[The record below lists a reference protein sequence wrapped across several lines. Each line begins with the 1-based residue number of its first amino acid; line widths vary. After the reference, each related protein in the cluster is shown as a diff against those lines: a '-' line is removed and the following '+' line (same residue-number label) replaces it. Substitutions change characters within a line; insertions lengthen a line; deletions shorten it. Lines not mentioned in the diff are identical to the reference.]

1 MSSEVTFKIK
11 IEGSSEV
18 KNVTVDAV
26 ELSKAFTAVQTEVKN
41 LNSQMVSLA
50 STINVLES
58 VSNMIGDMRKALTSL
73 SDAYSQQEVAEARL
87 AQAMRNT
94 MGASDEEIQSIK
106 DLAAEQQKIG
116 IVGDEVQLAAAQE
129 LATYLELSDSL
140 KTIIPVMNDMIAQQL
155 GLGASAE
162 SATQIASMLG
172 KVMNGQTEALSRY
185 GYKFD
190 DAQKQ
195 ILQFGTESERAAV
208 LAQVVS
214 DAVGGMNEELAKTDS
229 GRQQQLANTMGDLKE
244 KIGALIQGI
253 MPIITALSEL
263 AMTALGIM
271 KLVSAV
277 SKLKDTMLYAKLES
291 FALAV
296 AQKTQAAAARI
307 LGVSEEAAALATGK
321 LKTQILLLQ
330 SAMTFGFALAI
341 HGIISL
347 IVRLTS
353 KSNTASEAVEGLDDA
368 TDAFKNTSSQMRSEL
383 SMEIVALEDLIKQK
397 GKEGE
402 KVEELNSKYGEAFG
416 YHKTAAEWYDVLTTK
431 SSEYCKMLGYE
442 AKAKVLAAKS
452 GDKQVELDS
461 IEERMKMLENA
472 GLNQMTVTTVNS
484 SITGTTYNV
493 QETEYGKLSRQAEAL
508 RKEISGLDA
517 EFRGCMAS
525 AAALASEVS
534 GSANDA
540 ASSIDWQKM
549 SLSDLSKKIQEQEA
563 LVKSLAGTEDKE
575 AFAAENNILKQM
587 QTREASLKSMVGL
600 PTGGASTKS
609 LSSDIESYR
618 TSVERAVQV
627 NQAFYSGKTDLQA
640 QMDAM
645 KSGIT
650 QLINKYGAES
660 DAVKVLI
667 KEYGTLRDA
676 MRGALEPLPELKP
689 IKTEAKT
696 DKGGGLADRNEKIN
710 IKVTGEEKVKKATS
724 SLSALGDVMSSLSG
738 AVGENAASWLTWI
751 SNLISAVAAAIPA
764 IASLVAA
771 KKQDVNANIAE
782 STTGGASA
790 VADIPFVGPMMA
802 VAAVASILA
811 AFASIPKFATGGIAY
826 GPTLGL
832 FGEYSGAANNPEVVA
847 PLDRLR
853 ALIGTTDSGF
863 RRVDFRI
870 RGRDLV
876 SINNRETSRRRRS
889 GWQ

>member
-1 MSSEVTFKIK
+1 MANEITFKIR
-11 IEGSSEV
+11 IDGSDSV
-18 KNVTVDAV
+18 KEITLDSK
-26 ELSKAFTAVQTEVKN
+26 ELAQAFSQVQTEVKGLKAN
-41 LNSQMVSLA
+41 MVSLA
-50 STINVLES
+50 STIGAIDGVTNALNQLNGMMTS
-58 VSNMIGDMRKALTSL
+58 LTS
-73 SDAYSQQEVAEARL
+73 AYSVQESAETRL
-87 AQAMRNT
+87 AQAMRNS
-94 MGASDEEIQSIK
+94 MGATDEQIQSIK
-106 DLAAEQQKIG
+106 DLTSQQQALG
-116 IVGDEVQLAAAQE
+116 VVGDEVQLTAAQE
-129 LATYLELSDSL
+129 LATYLELSSSL
-140 KTIIPVMNDMIAQQL
+140 ETLIPVMNDMIVQQL

-162 SATQIASMLG
+162 GATQIATMLG
-172 KVMNGQTEALSRY
+172 KVMNGQTEALSRA

-190 DAQKQ
+190 EAQKH
-195 ILQFGTESERAAV
+195 ILQFGSESERAAV
-208 LAQVVS
+208 LAQSVS
-214 DAVGGMNEELAKTDS
+214 GVVGGMNSEFAKTDA
-229 GRQQQLANTMGDLKE
+229 GKMQKMANTLGDAQESAGRFLTFIPPMISGLTGIANTWLGIYKLKE
-244 KIGALIQGI
+244 AIK
-253 MPIITALSEL
+253 E
-263 AMTALGIM
+263 
-271 KLVSAV
+271 
-277 SKLKDTMLYAKLES
+277 LKDITFFAKIQS
-291 FALAV
+291 AALAV
-296 AQKTQAAAARI
+296 HQKMLAAANRLLAAS
-307 LGVSEEAAALATGK
+307 GYTAAAGTTA
-321 LKTQILLLQ
+321 LKVAVTALYAAL
-330 SAMTFGFALAI
+330 SFGIYA
-341 HGIISL
+341 IISGL
-347 IVRLTS
+347 VSLFSRMGS
-353 KSNTASEAVEGLDDA
+353 KAKDAADGIEDLGEAE
-368 TDAFKNTSSQMRSEL
+368 DAFKNTSSQMRSEL

-461 IEERMKMLENA
+461 IEERMKMLETA
-472 GLNQMTVTTVNS
+472 GQNQMTVTTVNQ

-493 QETEYGKLSRQAEAL
+493 QETEYGKLYRQAESL

-517 EFRGCMAS
+517 EFKKCMGS
-525 AAALASEVS
+525 AAALASEVN

-575 AFAAENNILKQM
+575 AFAAQNNILKRM
-587 QTREASLKSMVGL
+587 QARETSLKSMVGL
-600 PTGGASTKS
+600 PTSGGGASSNS

-650 QLINKYGAES
+650 QLIGKYGAES
-660 DAVKVLI
+660 DTVKALI
-667 KEYGTLRDA
+667 KEYNTLRDA
-676 MRGALEPLPELKP
+676 MRGTLEPLPELEP

-696 DKGGGLADRNEKIN
+696 DKGAGIAKRNQKIDL
-710 IKVTGEEKVKKATS
+710 KVTGEEKVKRATS

-751 SNLISAVAAAIPA
+751 SNLLTAISAAIPA
-764 IASLVAA
+764 IAGLVIA
-771 KKQDVNANIAE
+771 KKEETNANIEAA
-782 STTGGASA
+782 TTGGAAA
-790 VADIPFVGPMMA
+790 VASIPFVGPMMA
-802 VAAVASILA
+802 VAAVASIIA
-811 AFASIPKFATGGIAY
+811 ALASIPKFATGGIAY

-832 FGEYSGAANNPEVVA
+832 FGEYSGAVNNLEVVA

-853 ALIGTTDSGF
+853 ALIGTTDPGF
-863 RRVDFRI
+863 SRVDFRI

-889 GWQ
+889 

>member
-1 MSSEVTFKIK
+1 MANEITFKIR
-11 IEGSSEV
+11 IDGSDSV
-18 KNVTVDAV
+18 KEITLDSK
-26 ELSKAFTAVQTEVKN
+26 ELAQAFSQVQTEVKGLKAN
-41 LNSQMVSLA
+41 MVSLA
-50 STINVLES
+50 STIGAIDGVADALNQLS
-58 VSNMIGDMRKALTSL
+58 GMMSGLTS
-73 SDAYSQQEVAEARL
+73 AYAVQESAEARL
-87 AQAMRNT
+87 AQAMRNS
-94 MGASDEEIQSIK
+94 MGATDEQIQSIK
-106 DLAAEQQKIG
+106 DLTSQQQALG
-116 IVGDEVQLAAAQE
+116 VVGDEVQLTAAQE
-129 LATYLELSDSL
+129 LATYLELSSSL
-140 KTIIPVMNDMIAQQL
+140 ETIIPVMNDMIAQQL

-162 SATQIASMLG
+162 GATQIATMLG

-190 DAQKQ
+190 EAQKQ

-214 DAVGGMNEELAKTDS
+214 EAVGGMNAELANTNS
-229 GRQQQLANTMGDLKE
+229 GQIQQLANSLGDAKE
-244 KIGALIQGI
+244 KAGNFLSSISP
-253 MPIITALSEL
+253 MITGLSEL
-263 AMTALGIM
+263 ANTGLGIL
-271 KLVSAV
+271 KIVAAF
-277 SKLKDTMLYAKLES
+277 KELKDTAFFAKIES
-291 FALAV
+291 MALAV

-330 SAMTFGFALAI
+330 SAMTFGLALAI
-341 HGIISL
+341 QGIISL
-347 IVRLTS
+347 IVRFTS
-353 KSNTASEAVEGLDDA
+353 KSNTATEAVEELDDA

-383 SMEIVALEDLIKQK
+383 SMEIVALEDIIKQK

-431 SSEYCKMLGYE
+431 SSAYCKMLGYE
-442 AKAKVLAAKS
+442 AKAKVIAAKS
-452 GDKQVELDS
+452 GTKQVELDS
-461 IEERMKMLENA
+461 INEQMKMLENA

-493 QETEYGKLSRQAEAL
+493 QETEYGKLYRQAESL
-508 RKEISGLDA
+508 RNEIDGLDA
-517 EFRGCMAS
+517 EFNKAMAS
-525 AAALASEVS
+525 AAALASEVN

-575 AFAAENNILKQM
+575 AFSAQNNILKQM
-587 QTREASLKSMVGL
+587 QAREASLKSMVGL
-600 PTGGASTKS
+600 PTSGGGTSSNS

-618 TSVERAVQV
+618 TSVERAVRV

-650 QLINKYGAES
+650 QLIGKYGAES
-660 DAVKVLI
+660 DSVKALI
-667 KEYGTLRDA
+667 KEYNTLRDA
-676 MRGALEPLPELKP
+676 MRGTLEPIPELDP

-696 DKGGGLADRNEKIN
+696 GNKGGLAKRKERIDL
-710 IKVTGEEKVKKATS
+710 KVTGEEKVKRATS

-738 AVGENAASWLTWI
+738 AVGENAASWLNWI

-764 IASLVAA
+764 IASLVLA
-771 KKQDVNANIAE
+771 KKQETNANVEAAA
-782 STTGGASA
+782 TGGASS
-790 VADIPFVGPMMA
+790 VASIPYVGPIMA

-811 AFASIPKFATGGIAY
+811 AFASIPKFATGAIAY

-832 FGEYSGAANNPEVVA
+832 FGEYSGAVNNPEVVA

-853 ALIGTTDSGF
+853 ALIGTTDPGF
-863 RRVDFRI
+863 SRVDFRI

-889 GWQ
+889 

>member
-116 IVGDEVQLAAAQE
+116 VVGDEVQLAAAQE
-129 LATYLELSDSL
+129 LATYLEFSDSL

-190 DAQKQ
+190 DVQKQ

-253 MPIITALSEL
+253 LPIITALSEL
-263 AMTALGIM
+263 AISALGIM

-291 FALAV
+291 MALAV

-307 LGVSEEAAALATGK
+307 LGVSEEAAAFATGK

-330 SAMTFGFALAI
+330 SAMTFGLAMAI
-341 HGIISL
+341 QGIISL
-347 IVRLTS
+347 IVRFTS
-353 KSNTASEAVEGLDDA
+353 KSNTATESVEGLDDA

-461 IEERMKMLENA
+461 IEEQMKRLEAA
-472 GLNQMTVTTVNS
+472 GQNQMTVTTMNR

-508 RKEISGLDA
+508 RKEISGLDS
-517 EFRGCMAS
+517 EFKKAMAS
-525 AAALASEVS
+525 AAALASEVN

-575 AFAAENNILKQM
+575 AFSAQNNILKLM

-600 PTGGASTKS
+600 PTSGGGTSSNS

-618 TSVERAVQV
+618 TSVERAVRV

-650 QLINKYGAES
+650 QLIGKYGAES
-660 DAVKVLI
+660 DTVKALI
-667 KEYGTLRDA
+667 KEYNTLRDA
-676 MRGALEPLPELKP
+676 MRGTLEPIPELDP

-696 DKGGGLADRNEKIN
+696 GNKGGLAKRKERIDL
-710 IKVTGEEKVKKATS
+710 KVTGEEKVKRATS

-738 AVGENAASWLTWI
+738 AVGENAASWLNWI

-764 IASLVAA
+764 IASLVLA
-771 KKQDVNANIAE
+771 KKQETNANVEAAA
-782 STTGGASA
+782 TGGASS
-790 VADIPFVGPMMA
+790 VASIPYVGPIMA

-811 AFASIPKFATGGIAY
+811 AFASIPKFATGAIAY

-832 FGEYSGAANNPEVVA
+832 FGEYSGAVNNPEVVA

-853 ALIGTTDSGF
+853 ALIGTTDPGF
-863 RRVDFRI
+863 SRVDFRI

-889 GWQ
+889 

>member
-1 MSSEVTFKIK
+1 MANEITFKIR
-11 IEGSSEV
+11 IDGSDSV
-18 KNVTVDAV
+18 KEITLDSK
-26 ELSKAFTAVQTEVKN
+26 ELAQAFSQVQTEVKGLKAN
-41 LNSQMVSLA
+41 MVSLA
-50 STINVLES
+50 STIGAIDGVANALS
-58 VSNMIGDMRKALTSL
+58 QLSGMMSGLTS
-73 SDAYSQQEVAEARL
+73 AYAVQESAETRL
-87 AQAMRNT
+87 AQAMRNS
-94 MGASDEEIQSIK
+94 MGATDEQIQAIK
-106 DLAAEQQKIG
+106 DLTSQQQVLG
-116 IVGDEVQLAAAQE
+116 VVGDEVQLTAAQE
-129 LATYLELSDSL
+129 LATYLELSSSL
-140 KTIIPVMNDMIAQQL
+140 ETIIPVMNDMIAQQL

-162 SATQIASMLG
+162 GATQIATMLG

-190 DAQKQ
+190 EAQKQ

-214 DAVGGMNEELAKTDS
+214 EAVGGMNAK
-229 GRQQQLANTMGDLKE
+229 LANTNSGQIQKLANSLGDAKE
-244 KIGALIQGI
+244 KAGSLLSSISP
-253 MPIITALSEL
+253 MITGLSEL
-263 AMTALGIM
+263 ANTGLGIL
-271 KLVSAV
+271 KIVAAF
-277 SKLKDTMLYAKLES
+277 KELKDTAFFAKIES
-291 FALAV
+291 MALAV
-296 AQKTQAAAARI
+296 AHKTQAAAARI
-307 LGVSEEAAALATGK
+307 LGVSEEAAAFATGK

-330 SAMTFGFALAI
+330 SAMTFGLALAI
-341 HGIISL
+341 QAIISL
-347 IVRLTS
+347 IVRFTS
-353 KSNTASEAVEGLDDA
+353 KSNTASEAVKELDDA

-461 IEERMKMLENA
+461 IEERMKRLEAA
-472 GLNQMTVTTVNS
+472 GQNQMTVTTVNQ

-493 QETEYGKLSRQAEAL
+493 QETEYGKLSRKAEAL
-508 RKEISGLDA
+508 RKEISGLDD
-517 EFRGCMAS
+517 EFRECMSS
-525 AAALASEVS
+525 AAALASEVN

-575 AFAAENNILKQM
+575 AFAAQNNILKQM
-587 QTREASLKSMVGL
+587 QARETSLKSMVGL
-600 PTGGASTKS
+600 PTSGGGTSSKS

-627 NQAFYSGKTDLQA
+627 NQTFYSGKADILA
-640 QMDAM
+640 QLDAM

-650 QLINKYGAES
+650 QLIGKYGAEI
-660 DAVKVLI
+660 DTVKALI
-667 KEYGTLRDA
+667 KEYNTLRDA
-676 MRGALEPLPELKP
+676 MRGTLEPIPELDP

-696 DKGGGLADRNEKIN
+696 ENNGGLAKRKEKIDL
-710 IKVTGEEKVKKATS
+710 KVTGEEKVKRATS

-751 SNLISAVAAAIPA
+751 SNLISAISAAIPA

-771 KKQDVNANIAE
+771 KKQETNANVEAAA
-782 STTGGASA
+782 TGGASS
-790 VADIPFVGPMMA
+790 VASIPYVGPIMA

-863 RRVDFRI
+863 SRVDFRI

-889 GWQ
+889 

>member
-116 IVGDEVQLAAAQE
+116 VVGDEVQLAAAQE

-190 DAQKQ
+190 DVQKQ

-253 MPIITALSEL
+253 LPIITALSEL
-263 AMTALGIM
+263 AISALGIM

-291 FALAV
+291 MALAV

-307 LGVSEEAAALATGK
+307 LGVSEEAAAFATGK

-330 SAMTFGFALAI
+330 SAMTFGLAMAI
-341 HGIISL
+341 QGIISL
-347 IVRLTS
+347 IVRFTS
-353 KSNTASEAVEGLDDA
+353 KSNTATESVEGLDDA

-461 IEERMKMLENA
+461 IEEQMKRLEAA
-472 GLNQMTVTTVNS
+472 GQNQMTVTTMNR

-508 RKEISGLDA
+508 RKEISGLDS
-517 EFRGCMAS
+517 EFKKAMAS
-525 AAALASEVS
+525 AAALASEVN

-710 IKVTGEEKVKKATS
+710 IKVTGEEKVKRATS

-738 AVGENAASWLTWI
+738 AVGENAASWLNWI

-764 IASLVAA
+764 IASLVLA
-771 KKQDVNANIAE
+771 KKQETNANVEAAA
-782 STTGGASA
+782 TGGASS
-790 VADIPFVGPMMA
+790 VASIPYVGPIMA

-811 AFASIPKFATGGIAY
+811 AFASIPKFATGAIAY

-832 FGEYSGAANNPEVVA
+832 FGEYSGAVNNPEVVA

-853 ALIGTTDSGF
+853 ALIGTTDPGF
-863 RRVDFRI
+863 SRVDFRI

-889 GWQ
+889 

>member
-1 MSSEVTFKIK
+1 MANEITFKIR
-11 IEGSSEV
+11 IDGSDSV
-18 KNVTVDAV
+18 KEITLDSK
-26 ELSKAFTAVQTEVKN
+26 ELAQAFSQVQTEVKGLKAN
-41 LNSQMVSLA
+41 MVSLA
-50 STINVLES
+50 STIGAIDGVADALNQLS
-58 VSNMIGDMRKALTSL
+58 GMMSGLTS
-73 SDAYSQQEVAEARL
+73 AYAVQESAEARL
-87 AQAMRNT
+87 AQAMRNS
-94 MGASDEEIQSIK
+94 MGATDEQIQSIK
-106 DLAAEQQKIG
+106 DLTSQQQALG
-116 IVGDEVQLAAAQE
+116 VVGDEVQLTAAQE
-129 LATYLELSDSL
+129 LATYLELSSSL
-140 KTIIPVMNDMIAQQL
+140 ETIIPVMNDMIAQQL

-162 SATQIASMLG
+162 GATQIATMLG

-190 DAQKQ
+190 EAQKQ

-214 DAVGGMNEELAKTDS
+214 EAVGGMNAELANTNS
-229 GRQQQLANTMGDLKE
+229 GQIQQLANSLGDAKE
-244 KIGALIQGI
+244 KAGNFLSSISP
-253 MPIITALSEL
+253 MITGLSEL
-263 AMTALGIM
+263 ANTGLGIL
-271 KLVSAV
+271 KIVAAF
-277 SKLKDTMLYAKLES
+277 KELKDTAFFAKIES
-291 FALAV
+291 MALAV

-330 SAMTFGFALAI
+330 SAMTFGLALAI
-341 HGIISL
+341 QGIISL
-347 IVRLTS
+347 IVRFTS
-353 KSNTASEAVEGLDDA
+353 KSNTATEAVEELDDA

-383 SMEIVALEDLIKQK
+383 SMEIVALEDIIKQK

-431 SSEYCKMLGYE
+431 SSAYCKMLGYE
-442 AKAKVLAAKS
+442 AKAKVIAAKS
-452 GDKQVELDS
+452 GTKQVELDS
-461 IEERMKMLENA
+461 INEQMKMLENA

-493 QETEYGKLSRQAEAL
+493 QETEYGKLYRQAESL
-508 RKEISGLDA
+508 RNEIDGLDA
-517 EFRGCMAS
+517 EFKKAMAS
-525 AAALASEVS
+525 AAALASEVN

-575 AFAAENNILKQM
+575 AFSAQNNILKRM

-600 PTGGASTKS
+600 PTSGGGTSSNS

-627 NQAFYSGKTDLQA
+627 NQTFYSGKADILA
-640 QMDAM
+640 QLDAM

-650 QLINKYGAES
+650 QLIGKYGTES
-660 DAVKVLI
+660 DTVKALI
-667 KEYGTLRDA
+667 KEYNSLREA
-676 MRGALEPLPELKP
+676 MRGTLEPIPELDP

-696 DKGGGLADRNEKIN
+696 EDKGGLAKRKERIDL
-710 IKVTGEEKVKKATS
+710 KVTGEEKVKRATS

-738 AVGENAASWLTWI
+738 AVGENAASWLNWI

-764 IASLVAA
+764 IASLVLA
-771 KKQDVNANIAE
+771 KKQETNANVEAAA
-782 STTGGASA
+782 TGGASS
-790 VADIPFVGPMMA
+790 VASIPYVGPIMA

-832 FGEYSGAANNPEVVA
+832 FGEYSGASNNPEVVA

-863 RRVDFRI
+863 SRVDFRI

-889 GWQ
+889 